1 MNDEISYEDD
11 EVLRVQNLQIEYNNY
26 DYSNEY
32 LTADYI
38 DKIYS
43 SLEDVVNK
51 LEQIKQSLN
60 TYADGNDKI
69 DNTVEPK
76 LNEVENESISSSEG
90 VSSEYLNSLAE
101 KFILAYPDENWD
113 MDSAR
118 ERIIQLNNN
127 YDGWS
132 FEEQEKY
139 YNSAIGYDG
148 NDKK

>member
-101 KFILAYPDENWD
+101 KFILAYPDEDWD